1 MKIKP
6 SSFPNKNKQD
16 LPVDITKERLER
28 ILGTRVSPEFVEWY
42 RQDTKPGGFTT
53 PGLKYQGPG
62 NPTNIGEP
70 VNYADTL
77 AEKHDLQYAHAS
89 YKFSKNKVTKEEF
102 EKRIT
107 KIDQEF
113 LKNNAFNITSSINPL
128 EQVSSIIGTAG
139 IGIKYAAESV
149 VGQKYPSTNPTTTF
163 TGIPKEKANTNL
175 TNKLMKNL
183 KKNISTKSERVESS
197 HMGIDNLKR
206 PADSEGAEIPS
217 KKTGNLPPPEPSLSA
232 DIEMANLTGT
242 GKEQASG
249 GASSD
254 GMMVHYIERP
264 ISHFGVKE
272 SVYTKLHKVMTFGLA
287 PNIINAEGATSSKW
301 LTSYLAEIP
310 WHIPAFFL
318 NPSEFELISNGSQ
331 VKEVHIEVIYRGST
345 IQFETA
351 TTTSGIATLNQIND
365 IAVATG
371 LNRTGWGS
379 NVRFKSF
386 DQNEPMIPTA
396 LRRPTYGQADG
407 VTKGMEVDYYG
418 TENNTPEFT
427 TSIPKH
433 QLGRHVFLYN
443 YWANSSRSE
452 NPIGSN
458 ALFGGWPCLAEKIN
472 QMDGKTVVNQVVLQS
487 SYTPKMGL
495 LKKPLGV
502 ASHGL
507 PYPTGGESFKVYGLN
522 TFASNR
528 GADITAPS
536 TVLDPYQLEL
546 QSKDQAN
553 VASSASAV
561 EPDFTNFLPIEKSQY
576 ARSGLWGNP
585 GGHIQPSLHIGV
597 QPVPALSTA
606 AILGDNQNFNKWTDT
621 RAYWEIK
628 ATMIVT
634 ENMPT
639 AWPYAYGGNVP
650 MGEQIMFT
658 PKANRPLAV
667 IDPRE
672 DGATIAGLYTDKAPP
687 LV

>member
-1 MKIKP
+1 MKVKP
-6 SSFPNKNKQD
+6 SSFPNKKKQD
-16 LPVDITKERLER
+16 LPVDQTKERLQR
-28 ILGTRVSPEFVEWY
+28 ILGTRVSHEFTEWY
-42 RQDTKPGGFTT
+42 RQDNKPGGFTT

-62 NPTNIGEP
+62 NPTNIGDP
-70 VNYADTL
+70 VNYADSL

-89 YKFSKNKVTKEEF
+89 YKFNKNKITKEEF

-113 LKNNAFNITSSINPL
+113 LKNNALNVTSSINPL
-128 EQVSSIIGTAG
+128 EQGSSIIGTVG

-149 VGQKYPSTNPTTTF
+149 IGQQYPSTDRTTTF

-183 KKNISTKSERVESS
+183 KANISTKSERVESS
-197 HMGIDNLKR
+197 HMGTDSHKR
-206 PADSEGAEIPS
+206 PADSEGADIPN

-232 DIEMANLTGT
+232 DIEMANLPGT
-242 GKEQASG
+242 GKDQASG

-264 ISHFGVKE
+264 ISNFGTKE
-272 SVYTKLHKVMTFGLA
+272 SVYTKVHKVMTFGLA
-287 PNIINAEGATSSKW
+287 PAVIAAEGSTSSKW

-310 WHIPAFFL
+310 WHIPAFYL
-318 NPSEFELISNGSQ
+318 SPCEFEIIPNGSQ
-331 VKEVHIEVIYRGST
+331 VKEVHIEVVYRGST

-351 TTTSGIATLNQIND
+351 TSTSSIATLNQIND

-386 DQNEPMIPTA
+386 SGSQPMIPTGV
-396 LRRPTYGQADG
+396 RRPTYGHADG
-407 VTKGMEVDYYG
+407 ITRGMEFDYYG
-418 TENNTPEFT
+418 AENNTSDFNT
-427 TSIPKH
+427 AIPKH
-433 QLGRHVFLYN
+433 QIGRHVFLYN
-443 YWANSSRSE
+443 YWANSTRSE
-452 NPIGSN
+452 TPAGSSSM
-458 ALFGGWPCLAEKIN
+458 FGGWPCLAEKIN

-487 SYTPKMGL
+487 SYTPKVGL

-507 PYPTGGESFKVYGLN
+507 PYPTGGESFKIYGLD
-522 TFASNR
+522 TFASKR
-528 GADITAPS
+528 GAYITIPS
-536 TVLDPYQLEL
+536 TDLDPYAMEL
-546 QSKDQAN
+546 QSTDNATT
-553 VASSASAV
+553 ASNARSSI
-561 EPDFTNFLPIEKSQY
+561 PDFTNFLPIEKSQY
-576 ARSGLWGNP
+576 ARSGLWGNVE
-585 GGHIQPSLHIGV
+585 GHIQPSLHIGV

-606 AILGDNQNFNKWTDT
+606 AILGDNQNFNQWTDT

-634 ENMPT
+634 EHMPT
-639 AWPYAYGGNVP
+639 AWPLAYGANVP

-658 PKANRPLAV
+658 EPANRPLAV
-667 IDPRE
+667 MDPRE
-672 DGATIAGLYTDKAPP
+672 DGATIAGLYTNKAPP